1 MNNSALW
8 VMWHRQLKSF
18 FRNKQQLF
26 VSLVQPFLFLVAFG
40 YGFGNNFDSNDG
52 ASYIQYLIPGIVGM
66 TILMNVTSAGTSLIW
81 DKKFGFLKETLVA
94 PVSRTQLLFG
104 RCLGGAT
111 TSTLQGMIILF
122 LGYFLG
128 CRIENWALFP
138 VAIIAMFIIALLF
151 SLLGTVLATKFDDM
165 QSFPTIMNLVIMP
178 MMFLSS
184 GFFTVE
190 NYPKFLQFIVRI
202 NPYEYCVQ
210 LLRTTISAI
219 DSNIVLNSC
228 IITICIVILGIVGTW
243 AFKRIEV

>member
-1 MNNSALW
+1 MSNSALW

-26 VSLVQPFLFLVAFG
+26 VSLVQPILFLVAFG

-94 PVSRTQLLFG
+94 
-104 RCLGGAT
+104 
-111 TSTLQGMIILF
+111 
-122 LGYFLG
+122 
-128 CRIENWALFP
+128 
-138 VAIIAMFIIALLF
+138 LLF

-202 NPYEYCVQ
+202 NTYEYCVW
-210 LLRTTISAI
+210 LLRYVISDV
-219 DSNIVLNSC
+219 DSNMFVNISVITVS
-228 IITICIVILGIVGTW
+228 IIILGAIGTW